1 MLSRLNRFASR
12 ATEASRESSWT
23 IFRLLVA
30 AMFMTHGYAKLLG
43 DNPAVPV
50 GRGMTRLEIG
60 DLVSYAVPMDINLL
74 FVAGVIELAGGALIL
89 IGLWTHLVSLLA
101 LGTMNHDFCL
111 RHCAS
116 GVVADFKRRRA
127 RRDVLGELS
136 DSVYLRRRTLQRRY
150 LAGDTPA
157 GKAAQENGR
166 AVILNYSLN

>member
-1 MLSRLNRFASR
+1 MLSRLNRFTSR

-43 DNPAVPV
+43 DSPAVLGRRHRTGRWRAHSDWPV
-50 GRGMTRLEIG
+50 DSSRC
-60 DLVSYAVPMDINLL
+60 P
-74 FVAGVIELAGGALIL
+74 AGPRD
-89 IGLWTHLVSLLA
+89 
-101 LGTMNHDFCL
+101 HDFCL
-111 RHCAS
+111 RHRAS
-116 GVVADFKRRRA
+116 GVVSDFKRRGA

>member
-23 IFRLLVA
+23 IFRLLIA

-43 DNPAVPV
+43 DNPVVPV
-50 GRGMTRLEIG
+50 GRGMTRLKIG

-74 FVAGVIELAGGALIL
+74 FVAGVIKLAGGALIL

-101 LGTMNHDFCL
+101 IGTMTFAYAIAHLAWFPTLNE
-111 RHCAS
+111 
-116 GVVADFKRRRA
+116 KA
-127 RRDVLGELS
+127 RRGVLGELS
-136 DSVYLRRRTLQRRY
+136 NSVYLRRRTLQRRY